1 MMKKT
6 QSNQRPISFNTLKER
21 ILELL
26 FRAETF
32 LKWTQTIYGYY
43 RKGVDDSQNKFI
55 TTHVN
60 LYFAESL
67 GCIHTLLFG
76 YKSDGREEISLNYLY
91 ENYSNKLKTPS
102 ELVEYQETF
111 DKIKETYKK
120 ARLDVIRNKIFA
132 HKDLVNSGDPI
143 TGFLNRINKG
153 HINNLQSILNKTKD
167 HLYMILPDHTS
178 NNYFESLHE
187 PVIKF
192 IEEELIKVNGLGN
205 G

>member
-1 MMKKT
+1 M
-6 QSNQRPISFNTLKER
+6 
-21 ILELL
+21 
-26 FRAETF
+26 
-32 LKWTQTIYGYY
+32 
-43 RKGVDDSQNKFI
+43 
-55 TTHVN
+55 
-60 LYFAESL
+60 